1 MKLYLYDLDKTLI
14 KEDSAKLWADFI
26 YEKGLVGA

>member
-1 MKLYLYDLDKTLI
+1 MIYLYDLDKTLI

-26 YEKGLVGA
+26 YKKGLVGA